1 MVKNML
7 TNKKETKRALEA
19 AVDQANKVLRL
30 NTRTHCAGCGGTPK
44 TDEWSAHNKNYCFDC
59 G

>member
-1 MVKNML
+1 ML

-44 TDEWSAHNKNYCFDC
+44 TDEWSAHNKNYCFDS